1 MANASLLLSLASA
14 GVFYMGANMAAN
26 QKIASERR
34 VRTLGE
40 LAQTAPQQGM
50 NRQNGMLTSINVRD
64 SRNQLAT
71 ADDLASRQ
79 GNTALD
85 RYNANQ
91 KALGNMEAAIGNMDF
106 GSAAEFS
113 DSDAGLGAGNRQV
126 IEDQTRYS
134 VGNPRAGQVGA
145 NASYNAGSSYQ
156 GQGGSNANGTQGSGS
171 FTTASMARA
180 SGSSFSGTSDPISG
194 GASGGIAATSGGEKP
209 RLSGAMPGGT
219 NIMSQMGLEGAL
231 ARGENTASFGRDRN
245 GRGGREHRAHSER
258 DELKDILK
266 RSAEADANINAS
278 ANEGGRAFMAN
289 AINSG
294 GISVDGT
301 NNGGTATSSDLVSN
315 TQRKLKA
322 IGNRLNDEGNKQKER
337 QDAQFRLIV
346 QLLATVAGSVAAI
359 LLAAK
364 ILRKLNTAIPIEEG
378 KLFAYRA
385 TLATMQAAA
394 NPLMAGAIA
403 TQEAL
408 IKKQEAIVK
417 ALKFK
422 KLITQIGLITGVGA
436 ANAALFIKA
445 KQFEHDYGAYGGT
458 MIATVAR
465 IVSALTVAA
474 AVQTAF
480 NPTWSGFF
488 KSTLAKIKGGLSS
501 VALGAVTKI

>member
-1 MANASLLLSLASA
+1 MNIFRFLKSTKGAIKMANASLVVSLASA

-40 LAQTAPQQGM
+40 LTQTAPQQGM

-71 ADDLASRQ
+71 ADDLASSQ
-79 GNTALD
+79 GNTALK
-85 RYNANQ
+85 RYEDN
-91 KALGNMEAAIGNMDF
+91 KRTMEKLGNMDF

-156 GQGGSNANGTQGSGS
+156 GQDGSNANGTQGSGS

-194 GASGGIAATSGGEKP
+194 GVSGGIAATSGSEKP

-301 NNGGTATSSDLVSN
+301 NNGGTATSSDLTSN

-322 IGNRLNDEGNKQKER
+322 IGNRLKGEEDKQQER

-346 QLLATVAGSVAAI
+346 QLLATVAGSAGLI
-359 LLAAK
+359 IGGAK
-364 ILRKLNTAIPIEEG
+364 WLRKLDADIAVAPTPIAKAALTTKRWIVAISMLTLVTAG
-378 KLFAYRA
+378 
-385 TLATMQAAA
+385 
-394 NPLMAGAIA
+394 N
-403 TQEAL
+403 
-408 IKKQEAIVK
+408 V
-417 ALKFK
+417 
-422 KLITQIGLITGVGA
+422 
-436 ANAALFIKA
+436 ALFIMA
-445 KQFEHDYGAYGGT
+445 KKFEHDYGAYGGT
-458 MIATVAR
+458 KIATIAR
-465 IVSALTVAA
+465 IISALTVAA
-474 AVQTAF
+474 AVQTMF
-480 NPTWSGFF
+480 TPDWKGFV
-488 KSTLAKIKGGLSS
+488 KKVWAKIKGGLSS
-501 VALGAVTKI
+501 VALGVVTKGI

>member
-1 MANASLLLSLASA
+1 MANASLVVSLASA

-71 ADDLASRQ
+71 ADDLASSQ
-79 GNTALD
+79 GNTALK
-85 RYNANQ
+85 RYEDN
-91 KALGNMEAAIGNMDF
+91 KRTMEKLGNMDF

-145 NASYNAGSSYQ
+145 NASYNAGNSYQ
-156 GQGGSNANGTQGSGS
+156 GQDGSNANGTQGSGS

-194 GASGGIAATSGGEKP
+194 GVSGGIAATSGGEKP

-301 NNGGTATSSDLVSN
+301 NNGGTATSSDLTSN

-322 IGNRLNDEGNKQKER
+322 IGNRLKGEEDKQQER

>member
-1 MANASLLLSLASA
+1 MANASLLVSLASA

-71 ADDLASRQ
+71 ADDLASSQ
-79 GNTALD
+79 GNTALK
-85 RYNANQ
+85 RYEDN
-91 KALGNMEAAIGNMDF
+91 KRTMEKLGNMDF

-145 NASYNAGSSYQ
+145 NASYNAGNSYQ
-156 GQGGSNANGTQGSGS
+156 GQDGYNANGTQGSGS

-245 GRGGREHRAHSER
+245 GRGGREHRGRSER

-289 AINSG
+289 ATNSG

-301 NNGGTATSSDLVSN
+301 NNGGSATSSDFASN

-322 IGNRLNDEGNKQKER
+322 IGNRFKGEEDKQKER
-337 QDAQFRLIV
+337 QDAQTRLIV
-346 QLLATVAGSVAAI
+346 QLLATVACSAGLI
-359 LLAAK
+359 IGGAK
-364 ILRKLNTAIPIEEG
+364 WLRKLDA
-378 KLFAYRA
+378 
-385 TLATMQAAA
+385 
-394 NPLMAGAIA
+394 AIA
-403 TQEAL
+403 VAPTPIAKAAL
-408 IKKQEAIVK
+408 TTKRWIVAISMLTLVT
-417 ALKFK
+417 A
-422 KLITQIGLITGVGA
+422 GNV
-436 ANAALFIKA
+436 ALFIMA
-445 KQFEHDYGAYGGT
+445 KKFEHDYGAYGGT

-488 KSTLAKIKGGLSS
+488 KSTWAKIKGGLSS

>member
-1 MANASLLLSLASA
+1 MANASLLVSLASA

-71 ADDLASRQ
+71 ADDLASSQ
-79 GNTALD
+79 GNTALK
-85 RYNANQ
+85 RYEDN
-91 KALGNMEAAIGNMDF
+91 KRTMEKLGNMDF

-145 NASYNAGSSYQ
+145 NASYNAGNSYQ
-156 GQGGSNANGTQGSGS
+156 GQDGYNANGTQGSGS

-245 GRGGREHRAHSER
+245 GRGGREHRGRSER

-289 AINSG
+289 ATNSG

-301 NNGGTATSSDLVSN
+301 NNGGSATSSDFASN

-322 IGNRLNDEGNKQKER
+322 IGNRFKGEEDKQKER
-337 QDAQFRLIV
+337 QDAQTRLIV
-346 QLLATVAGSVAAI
+346 QLLATVACSAGLI
-359 LLAAK
+359 IGGAK
-364 ILRKLNTAIPIEEG
+364 WLRKLDA
-378 KLFAYRA
+378 
-385 TLATMQAAA
+385 
-394 NPLMAGAIA
+394 AIA
-403 TQEAL
+403 VAPTPIAKAAL
-408 IKKQEAIVK
+408 TTKRWIVAISMLTLVT
-417 ALKFK
+417 A
-422 KLITQIGLITGVGA
+422 GNV
-436 ANAALFIKA
+436 ALFIMA
-445 KQFEHDYGAYGGT
+445 KKFEHDYGAYGGT

>member
-71 ADDLASRQ
+71 ADDLASSQ
-79 GNTALD
+79 GNTALK
-85 RYNANQ
+85 RYEDN
-91 KALGNMEAAIGNMDF
+91 KRTMEKLGNMDF

-209 RLSGAMPGGT
+209 RLSGAMPGGS

-245 GRGGREHRAHSER
+245 GRGGREHRGRSER

-289 AINSG
+289 ATNSG

-301 NNGGTATSSDLVSN
+301 NNGGTATSSDLASN

-322 IGNRLNDEGNKQKER
+322 IGNRFKGEEDKQKER
-337 QDAQFRLIV
+337 QDAQARLIV
-346 QLLATVAGSVAAI
+346 QLLATVACSAGLI
-359 LLAAK
+359 IGGAK
-364 ILRKLNTAIPIEEG
+364 WLRKLDA
-378 KLFAYRA
+378 
-385 TLATMQAAA
+385 
-394 NPLMAGAIA
+394 AIA
-403 TQEAL
+403 VAPTPIAKAAL
-408 IKKQEAIVK
+408 TTKRWIVAISMLTLVT
-417 ALKFK
+417 A
-422 KLITQIGLITGVGA
+422 GNV
-436 ANAALFIKA
+436 ALFIMA
-445 KQFEHDYGAYGGT
+445 KKFEHDYGAYGGT
-458 MIATVAR
+458 KIATIAR
-465 IVSALTVAA
+465 IISALTVAA
-474 AVQTAF
+474 AVQTMF
-480 NPTWSGFF
+480 TPDWKGFV
-488 KSTLAKIKGGLSS
+488 KKVWAKIKGGLSS

>member
-1 MANASLLLSLASA
+1 MNIFRFLKSTKGAIKMANASLVVSLASA

-71 ADDLASRQ
+71 ADDLASSQ
-79 GNTALD
+79 GNTALK
-85 RYNANQ
+85 RYEDN
-91 KALGNMEAAIGNMDF
+91 KRTMEKLGNMDF

-301 NNGGTATSSDLVSN
+301 NNGGTATSSDLASN

-322 IGNRLNDEGNKQKER
+322 IGNRFKGEEDKQKER
-337 QDAQFRLIV
+337 QDAQARLIWQLV
-346 QLLATVAGSVAAI
+346 GTVLGSVGTMWAAARFLAKWDLQIKAYDMAIKVMRAMPFGAGASSAAALEAAKASLQFKRKLLAVGMV
-359 LLAAK
+359 LA
-364 ILRKLNTAIPIEEG
+364 
-378 KLFAYRA
+378 
-385 TLATMQAAA
+385 
-394 NPLMAGAIA
+394 
-403 TQEAL
+403 
-408 IKKQEAIVK
+408 
-417 ALKFK
+417 
-422 KLITQIGLITGVGA
+422 VGA

-445 KQFEHDYGAYGGT
+445 KQFEHNYGAYGGT
-458 MIATVAR
+458 WVAVVAR
-465 IVSALTVAA
+465 IASVAMVAA
-474 AVQTAF
+474 AVQTAYQ
-480 NPTWSGFF
+480 PSWKGFI
-488 KSTLAKIKGGLSS
+488 KSALAKVKSGLSGIGIGL
-501 VALGAVTKI
+501 ATKGI